1 MNDSGAN
8 PAKQVASDPG
18 CVHAIE
24 LAITGQ
30 VQGVGFRPFVHRLA
44 TSMGVPG
51 VVWNDAAGVGIRI
64 YAAPA
69 TVELFITRLQ
79 SERPP
84 LARIDTLE
92 RKATNVPA
100 PTAFSILESAHVGR
114 PDRVT
119 VDCATCDDC
128 VRELFDSTDR
138 RWRHALINCTNCGPR
153 YTIVHDVPY
162 DRATTTM
169 ARFAMCAR
177 CAAEY
182 KDPLDR
188 RFHAQP
194 TCCPEC
200 GPRVRFIDHD
210 GHEHVGDPTA
220 HAAAVLRAGRVL
232 AIKGLGGYHLAVDAT
247 NHQAVALLRTRKHRD
262 HKPFAVMVDSLA
274 TARELVDLSHAGVE
288 AITGTQA
295 PIVLATR
302 RDVRDARCV
311 IALDVAP
318 AMHRLGVMLAHTP
331 IQHLLMREGFRALVM
346 TSANAS
352 DDPLITDDAEALR
365 RLADVA
371 DAWLVHDRAIARA
384 VDDSVII
391 DGPDGLVPI
400 RRARGHVPSP
410 IRLHSPAAEPGLC
423 VGAELKSV
431 VAVVT
436 GDAATGHQ
444 VIPSQHLGDLQHAL
458 AYDRF
463 RTTIDDLLR
472 LFRVTPKWIARDAHP
487 AYLSH
492 RHAAT
497 LAKRLNVPLIDV
509 QHHHAHMAS
518 VLAEHHHADHAVGVI
533 CDGVGYGDDG
543 SAWGGEILVGDA
555 HAVIRKGRTRPIKL
569 PGGDAAAKDTTRC
582 ALSWLHD
589 AMGDEAASHPLAAR
603 LFPRDDDRA
612 AILAMLTR
620 GVNAPESSGV
630 GRLFDAAAA
639 MIGLCT
645 RNHYEAMSGML
656 LEAAAPASGSLD
668 TPHSDAGGLLPL
680 AHRNDLIELDHRPLA
695 LRLLVGLDRAEPV
708 PQLARLFH
716 DALADG
722 LSRLASRIAREAKVN
737 TIALSGGVFCNTILA
752 HRVRHCL
759 ESQGFRVLTHRE
771 VPPNDAGVALGQAAI
786 ACARLQQ
793 PLGA

>member
-1 MNDSGAN
+1 MIDSGER
-8 PAKQVASDPG
+8 
-18 CVHAIE
+18 HAIE

-30 VQGVGFRPFVHRLA
+30 VQGVGFRPFIHRLA
-44 TSMGVPG
+44 TSMRLPG
-51 VVWNDAAGVGIRI
+51 VVWNDASGVGIRI
-64 YAAPA
+64 YADPA
-69 TVELFITRLQ
+69 IIERFIARIQ

-84 LARIDTLE
+84 LARIDAIV
-92 RKATNVPA
+92 RRATSVPA
-100 PTAFSILESAHVGR
+100 PSSFSILESTCAGK

-119 VDCATCDDC
+119 VDGATCADC
-128 VRELFDSTDR
+128 VRELFEPADR
-138 RWRHALINCTNCGPR
+138 RFRHALINCTNCGPR

-169 ARFAMCAR
+169 ALFAMCDR

-194 TCCPEC
+194 TCCPDC
-200 GPRVRFIDHD
+200 GPRVRCIDHD
-210 GHEHVGDPTA
+210 GHEHSADPIA
-220 HAAAVLRAGRVL
+220 HAAAILRAGRVL

-247 NHQAVALLRTRKHRD
+247 NHNAVALLRARKHRD
-262 HKPFAVMVDSLA
+262 HKPFAIMVDSLA
-274 TARELVDLSHAGVE
+274 TARDLVDLSQVGID

-295 PIVLATR
+295 PIVLAR
-302 RDVRDARCV
+302 WRDARDAGCV
-311 IALDVAP
+311 IAPGVAP
-318 AMHRLGVMLAHTP
+318 AMHRLGVMLPHTP
-331 IQHLLMREGFRALVM
+331 IQHLLMREGFLALVM

-384 VDDSVII
+384 VDDSIII

-410 IRLHSPAAEPGLC
+410 IRLHSPADQPGLC
-423 VGAELKSV
+423 VGADLKSV

-436 GDAATGHQ
+436 GDPATGYQ

-472 LFRVTPKWIARDAHP
+472 LFRVTPRWIARDAHP

-492 RHAAT
+492 RYAAT
-497 LAKRLNVPLIDV
+497 LAKRLGVPLIDV

-518 VLAEHHHADHAVGVI
+518 VLAEHHHAGHAVGVI
-533 CDGVGYGDDG
+533 CDGVGYGEDG

-555 HAVIRKGRTRPIKL
+555 RAVVRKGRTRPIKL

-589 AMGDEAASHPLAAR
+589 VMGVEAASHSLAAR
-603 LFPRDDDRA
+603 LFPRDEDRTA
-612 AILAMLTR
+612 LLTMLAR
-620 GVNAPESSGV
+620 GVNTPESSGV

-639 MIGLCT
+639 MIGLCN

-656 LEAAAPASGSLD
+656 LEAAASSSLSLD
-668 TPHSDAGGLLPL
+668 APHPDAAGLLPL

-695 LRLLVGLDRAEPV
+695 LRLVAGLDRNEPV

-716 DALADG
+716 DAIADG
-722 LSRLASRIAREAKVN
+722 LARLASRIAREASLN

-752 HRVRHCL
+752 HRVRVSL
-759 ESQGFRVLTHRE
+759 EVQGLRVLTHRD

-793 PLGA
+793 TSGA

>member
-1 MNDSGAN
+1 MSDSGAI
-8 PAKQVASDPG
+8 PAKQAASDSG

-51 VVWNDAAGVGIRI
+51 VVWNDATGVGIRI
-64 YAAPA
+64 YADPVTIDRFVA
-69 TVELFITRLQ
+69 RLHA
-79 SERPP
+79 ERPP

-92 RKATNVPA
+92 RRSTREPA
-100 PTAFSILESAHVGR
+100 PASFSILESTHLGK

-119 VDCATCDDC
+119 VDCATCADC
-128 VRELFDSTDR
+128 LRELGDQADR
-138 RWRHALINCTNCGPR
+138 RFHHPLINCTNCGPR

-169 ARFAMCAR
+169 ARFPMCPR

-200 GPRVRFIDHD
+200 GPRVRFIDD
-210 GHEHVGDPTA
+210 AGREHPGDPIVN
-220 HAAAVLRAGRVL
+220 AAAVLRAGRIL
-232 AIKGLGGYHLAVDAT
+232 AVKGLGGYHLAADAT
-247 NHQAVALLRTRKHRD
+247 NHQAVALLRARKHRD
-262 HKPFAVMVDSLA
+262 HKPFAIMVDSFA
-274 TARELVDLSHAGVE
+274 TATQLVDLSGEGLA
-288 AITGTQA
+288 ALTGTEA
-295 PIVLATR
+295 PIVLAK
-302 RDVRDARCV
+302 ARMASNAGV
-311 IALDVAP
+311 SIAPGVAP

-331 IQHLLMREGFRALVM
+331 IQHLLMREGFRALIM

-352 DDPLITDDAEALR
+352 DDPLITDDAQALHA
-365 RLADVA
+365 LAGVA

-384 VDDSVII
+384 VDDSVVI
-391 DGPDGLVPI
+391 DTPAGVVPI
-400 RRARGHVPSP
+400 RRARGYVPSP
-410 IRLHSPAAEPGLC
+410 IRVVSPAAAPGLC

-436 GDAATGHQ
+436 GDQASGCQ
-444 VIPSQHLGDLQHAL
+444 VVPSQHLGDLQHAL

-472 LFRVTPKWIARDAHP
+472 LFRVRPSWIARDAHP
-487 AYLSH
+487 SYLSH
-492 RHAAT
+492 RYAST
-497 LAKRLNVPLIDV
+497 LAKRFNVPLVDV

-518 VLAEHHHADHAVGVI
+518 VLAEHRHVGPAVGVI

-543 SAWGGEILVGDA
+543 TAWGGEVLVGDA
-555 HAVIRKGRTRPIKL
+555 RAVTRRGRTRPIRL

-589 AMGDEAASHPLAAR
+589 ALGDQAATHPLAAR

-612 AILAMLTR
+612 ALLTMLAR

-639 MIGLCT
+639 LLGVCT

-656 LEAAAPASGSLD
+656 LEAAASQEPVHGEGKD
-668 TPHSDAGGLLPL
+668 LLPVTECHAL
-680 AHRNDLIELDHRPLA
+680 LEIDHRPLVR
-695 LRLLVGLDRAEPV
+695 RLLAGVDRSEPMA
-708 PQLARLFH
+708 QLARLVH
-716 DALADG
+716 DALADA
-722 LSRLASRIAREAKVN
+722 LARLAARIAAESNLN
-737 TIALSGGVFCNTILA
+737 TIALSGGVFCNTILTD
-752 HRVRHCL
+752 RVRTSL
-759 ESQGFRVLTHRE
+759 ESRGFRVLTHRE
-771 VPPNDAGVALGQAAI
+771 VPPNDGGIALGQAAV
-786 ACARLQQ
+786 ALARLHSI
-793 PLGA
+793 GA